1 MSRILEVIVW
11 PTMVVE
17 PDLKGLLN
25 VMPGFRSLQIR
36 EGHERFLRED
46 RT

>member
-11 PTMVVE
+11 TAVVVE
-17 PDLKGLLN
+17 PDLKGLLS
-25 VMPGFRSLQIR
+25 VMLGFRSLQIR